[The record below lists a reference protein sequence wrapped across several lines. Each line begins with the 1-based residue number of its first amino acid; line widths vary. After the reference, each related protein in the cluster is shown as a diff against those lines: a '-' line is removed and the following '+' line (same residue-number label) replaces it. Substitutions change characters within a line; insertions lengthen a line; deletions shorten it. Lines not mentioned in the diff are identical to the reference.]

1 MGAIKLGD
9 GLLICAKPTLTFG
22 AGTTDVVGK
31 TGQFDLGVAPTGRA
45 QAAHD
50 DDAHIGCE
58 GVRIPFA
65 LKPEGTQ
72 EMVGAK
78 ADRIV

>member
-1 MGAIKLGD
+1 MGAIKLSN

-31 TGQFDLGVAPTGRA
+31 PGQFDLGVATTGRA
-45 QAAHD
+45 QAVHD
-50 DDAHIGCE
+50 DGAHIG
-58 GVRIPFA
+58 GKLVRVPFA

>member
-22 AGTTDVVGK
+22 AGATDVVGK
-31 TGQFDLGVAPTGRA
+31 TSQLDLGVSASGCA

-50 DDAHIGCE
+50 NGAHIGCE
-58 GVRIPFA
+58 GVRVPFA